1 MADPEGLGKTYE
13 QRTAII
19 QLMNDCK
26 MRAKKAVDELG
37 EQMGGY
43 VPPTLHHIKN
53 NHPALAVIIR
63 DMDKVINTDG
73 ALDRKTKRLIALACV
88 SVRMCEGCIYPQA
101 KVAKNCG
108 ATREEIMEALNIAV
122 LTGGVPS
129 WSTAREGIS
138 ELFAEWDEEDAEKA
152 KLGAKAVPRKVSVKP
167 AAGKKPV
174 KKK

>member
-1 MADPEGLGKTYE
+1 
-13 QRTAII
+13 
-19 QLMNDCK
+19 MNDCRK
-26 MRAKKAVDELG
+26 RAEMAVDELG

-43 VPPTLHHIKN
+43 IPPTLHHIKE
-53 NHPALAVIIR
+53 NHPALAVIIK

-88 SVRMCEGCIYPQA
+88 AVRMCDGCIYPQA

-122 LTGGVPS
+122 LTGGVPT
-129 WSTAREGIS
+129 WSTAREGIAQ
-138 ELFAEWDEEDAEKA
+138 LFEEWDAEDREKE
-152 KLGAKAVPRKVSVKP
+152 GAKAVPRKVSVKP
-167 AAGKKPV
+167 GGRKGAP

>member
-1 MADPEGLGKTYE
+1 
-13 QRTAII
+13 
-19 QLMNDCK
+19 MNDCAMK
-26 MRAKKAVDELG
+26 AKKAVDELG

-43 VPPTLHHIKN
+43 VPPTLQHIKN
-53 NHPALAVIIR
+53 NHPQLAVIIR

-88 SVRMCEGCIYPQA
+88 AVRMCDGCIYPQA

-129 WSTAREGIS
+129 WSTAREGIT
-138 ELFAEWDEEDAEKA
+138 ELFTEWAKEDAEKE
-152 KLGAKAVPRKVSVKP
+152 KLGAKP
-167 AAGKKPV
+167 AAKKASTKTGTAKKTS

>member
-1 MADPEGLGKTYE
+1 MNEDKMKAD
-13 QRTAII
+13 
-19 QLMNDCK
+19 
-26 MRAKKAVDELG
+26 KAVEELG

-43 VPPTLHHIKN
+43 VPPTLHHIR
-53 NHPALAVIIR
+53 NHHPTLAVIIR

-88 SVRMCEGCIYPQA
+88 AVRMCEGCIYPQA

-138 ELFAEWDEEDAEKA
+138 ELLAEWDEEDAEKE
-152 KLGAKAVPRKVSVKP
+152 GSET
-167 AAGKKPV
+167 KKP
-174 KKK
+174 KKKSATKKKAASKR

>member
-1 MADPEGLGKTYE
+1 
-13 QRTAII
+13 
-19 QLMNDCK
+19 MNDCEMK
-26 MRAKKAVDELG
+26 AKKAVDELG

-43 VPPTLHHIKN
+43 VPPTLQHIKN
-53 NHPALAVIIR
+53 NHPQLAVIIR

-88 SVRMCEGCIYPQA
+88 AVRMCDGCIYPQA

-129 WSTAREGIS
+129 WSTAREGIT
-138 ELFAEWDEEDAEKA
+138 ELFTEWAKEDAEKE
-152 KLGAKAVPRKVSVKP
+152 KLGAKP
-167 AAGKKPV
+167 AAKKASTKTGTAKKTS

>member
-1 MADPEGLGKTYE
+1 
-13 QRTAII
+13 
-19 QLMNDCK
+19 MNDCK

-88 SVRMCEGCIYPQA
+88 SVRMCEGCASIRRRRWPRT
-101 KVAKNCG
+101 VAL
-108 ATREEIMEALNIAV
+108 RERR
-122 LTGGVPS
+122 S
-129 WSTAREGIS
+129 WR
-138 ELFAEWDEEDAEKA
+138 
-152 KLGAKAVPRKVSVKP
+152 P
-167 AAGKKPV
+167 
-174 KKK
+174 

>member
-1 MADPEGLGKTYE
+1 MA
-13 QRTAII
+13 Q
-19 QLMNDCK
+19 
-26 MRAKKAVDELG
+26 KAVDELG

-43 VPPTLHHIKN
+43 VPPTLDHIKKH
-53 NHPALAVIIR
+53 HPALAVTIKEMDQII
-63 DMDKVINTDG
+63 NEDG

-88 SVRMCEGCIYPQA
+88 AVRMCEGCIYPQA

-138 ELFAEWDEEDAEKA
+138 ELFDEWDAEDAEKEE
-152 KLGAKAVPRKVSVKP
+152 LGAKKP
-167 AAGKKPV
+167 AKKAPT
-174 KKK
+174 KKKTSAKK

>member
-1 MADPEGLGKTYE
+1 
-13 QRTAII
+13 
-19 QLMNDCK
+19 MNDCR
-26 MRAKKAVDELG
+26 MRAKKAVDEL
-37 EQMGGY
+37 EKQMGGY

-53 NHPALAVIIR
+53 NHPALAVIIG

-129 WSTAREGIS
+129 WSTARTGIT
-138 ELFAEWDEEDAEKA
+138 ELFAEWDAEDAEKA
-152 KLGAKAVPRKVSVKP
+152 KLGAKAVPKKVSVKP
-167 AAGKKPV
+167 GAGKKPA